1 MPEPIDPVLLCDV
14 VGGLR
19 TSASSQA
26 DLIPLLKQTSDAV
39 KDLARDSSKTDSSSQ
54 MMPMMMM
61 MMMRR

>member
-1 MPEPIDPVLLCDV
+1 MPEPIDPRLLAVV
-14 VGGLR
+14 VGGR

-26 DLIPLLKQTSDAV
+26 ELIPLLKQTSDAV
-39 KDLARDSSKTDSSSQ
+39 KALARDSGKTDSSSQ